1 MDSPTKKGGRRFA
14 VLLFTL
20 GFLQIA
26 GYWFAGAM
34 VNGPGP
40 LAIPQPDALLYL
52 QTARRVAEGHPFCY
66 TVGSAP
72 CTGTTSVLHQ
82 FVLAP
87 FYLLGAKDESLVAA
101 GFVLNAFFYLVFLAG
116 WGCVI
121 WRRVADPLARWLAG
135 AGLALF
141 GQVAYSAM
149 AQSDIGMW
157 LAVSALMAAGLM
169 TGRRGLFAFAL
180 LVGPWV
186 RPEGM
191 VCVIAFFAVLA
202 AHAAWVRVVSPEKG
216 PGVDDEASFGRR
228 SDWILA
234 FAGIVS
240 MVGVFALNWALT
252 GHVQFSSV
260 ANKGYFTQH
269 PFSRA
274 LHFAACDMLTI
285 VRSLAFGVSTS
296 PPRQFYFIPV
306 FGGILLWTGVFAHS
320 WSRRTFW
327 REAVYLLAV
336 VGGLWTVATSGW
348 QNTNVDRYIAWAM
361 PPIVI
366 FSAEGAAFAFTMLR
380 RFPAAAVIPL
390 AQLLFAAG
398 ASVSLWALF
407 HSASFESDQL
417 MKFGRY
423 LDGRL
428 PEGASVGLTG
438 YSGLAYP
445 MGGRRIVSI
454 NGIYS
459 PELSAKTPD
468 GNLEALKHNPSA
480 RFDFWLFAGDDRFA
494 EGFVGM
500 QGEELANGPEGISVR
515 KADWSAFDRAAAV
528 PDVEGMSLVWRMD
541 VGHEPDEASSGY
553 EVETRYGMRAPE
565 RVSRVDDLQG
575 EKTFEC
581 GCVVYG
587 GDSMY
592 VPLVP
597 GRDCRVVMRTAR
609 AETASVPGML
619 GPAARRRF
627 EFVSPLRLNVAVD
640 GETVLTA
647 SAEVAEKGFSDV
659 VIDIPGSAVKDSP
672 SRLSFLGDHVAYAY
686 WFFQ

>member
-1 MDSPTKKGGRRFA
+1 MTDSLTKGGRRFA
-14 VLLFTL
+14 VLLFVL

-26 GYWFAGAM
+26 GYWFSGAM

-40 LAIPQPDALLYL
+40 LAIPQPDTLLYL
-52 QTARRVAEGHPFCY
+52 QTARRVAEGHPFSY

-87 FYLLGAKDESLVAA
+87 FYLLGAKDEALVTA

-121 WRRVADPLARWLAG
+121 WRSVEDHLAKWLAG

-157 LAVSALMAAGLM
+157 LAVSAILAAGLA
-169 TGRRGLFAFAL
+169 TGRRGIFACAL

-191 VCVIAFFAVLA
+191 VCAIAFLMVLV
-202 AHAAWVRVVSPEKG
+202 AHAVWTRIVPSGEA
-216 PGVDDEASFGRR
+216 DDTDDFGRS
-228 SDWILA
+228 SDWVLA
-234 FAGIVS
+234 FAGIASV
-240 MVGVFALNWALT
+240 VGVFALNWALT
-252 GHVQFSSV
+252 GHAQFSSV
-260 ANKGYFTQH
+260 VNKGYFTQH
-269 PFSRA
+269 PFSKA

-285 VRSLAFGVSTS
+285 VRSIAFGVSMS

-306 FGGILLWTGVFAHS
+306 VGGVLVWIGVFAHK
-320 WSRRTFW
+320 WRRGTFW

-336 VGGLWTVATSGW
+336 AGGLWTVATSGW

-361 PPIVI
+361 PPLVLL
-366 FSAEGAAFAFTMLR
+366 SAEGAAFAFAKLR
-380 RFPAAAVIPL
+380 RFSAAPVIPL

-398 ASVSLWALF
+398 ASMSFWALF

-417 MKFGRY
+417 MKFGRE
-423 LDGRL
+423 LNRRL

-445 MGGRRIVSI
+445 MCGRRIVSI

-459 PELSAKTPD
+459 PELSAKTPN
-468 GNLEALKHNPSA
+468 GNLESLKHNPSA
-480 RFDFWLFAGDDRFA
+480 RFDYWLFAGDDRFA
-494 EGFVGM
+494 DGFIEM
-500 QGEELANGPEGISVR
+500 QGVEFANGPEGISVR
-515 KADWSAFDRAAAV
+515 RAEWSAFDHAAAV
-528 PDVEGMSLVWRMD
+528 PDSGGKQLVWRVD
-541 VGHEPDEASSGY
+541 VGYEPDETNAGY
-553 EVETRYGMRAPE
+553 EIESRFGMRNPE
-565 RVSRVDDLQG
+565 SVSRVDDLNG
-575 EKTFEC
+575 EKAFEC

-587 GDSMY
+587 CDSAY
-592 VPLVP
+592 VPLAP
-597 GRDCRVVMRTAR
+597 GKDCRIVMRTAR
-609 AETASVPGML
+609 AETASVSGML
-619 GPAARRRF
+619 GPSVRRKF
-627 EFVSPLRLNVAVD
+627 EFVSPIRLNIAVD

-659 VIDIPGSAVKDSP
+659 VIEIPGSAIKNSP
-672 SRLSFLGDHVAYAY
+672 CRISFLGDHIAYAY